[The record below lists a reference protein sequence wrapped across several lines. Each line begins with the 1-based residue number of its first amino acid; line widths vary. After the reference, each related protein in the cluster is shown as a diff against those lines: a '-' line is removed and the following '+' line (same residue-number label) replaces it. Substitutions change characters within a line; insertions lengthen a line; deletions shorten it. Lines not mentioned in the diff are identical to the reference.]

1 MMSVVGDTPKVM
13 LCLDPG
19 QKNVMGTLGLVP
31 RECSV
36 PWIREAYSAV
46 HARSVLADQSG
57 MCEVWVAGSS
67 DMDPLNL
74 AAGLQG
80 QCEGVRV
87 FLLSRESSG
96 SFLSRCAAAGV
107 VPCVGKTAVRNLYER
122 ASSVYGLAK
131 KSDDDDLPLAACSSG
146 YLGSQK
152 GSIPRRKHSS
162 EKPPLVLGRKETRP
176 ASIPMPP
183 AKPAGI
189 GDAVESPGRFSVASS
204 PSSTEGFVLSVVSG
218 SGGSGKSSVSV
229 LAGVLSQ
236 SMGARTVVLDADFQF
251 GDVAWLMGR
260 KDATDALSLLRHGSM
275 ASGLSPNGDIPAV
288 ICPPAGLECSE
299 EVFGNVPELL
309 RLAREAFDV
318 VIVNTGSFWM
328 DAHLDLIEESNHVLF
343 LCDQRPASLRGCS
356 RAIDLCV
363 RCGVPTQR
371 FSYALNRC
379 SKQSLL
385 SAVDASCALKGVKV
399 RELREGGREV
409 SELLGAGLPLEL
421 VCSKSPFVQDVSKL
435 VSEILP
441 VGGKPED
448 VALEIG
454 SRKGKKGFSLV
465 RRGRA
470 A

>member
-1 MMSVVGDTPKVM
+1 MSVVSSTPKVM
-13 LCLDPG
+13 LCLDLD
-19 QKNVMGTLGLVP
+19 QKNVMGVFGLVP

-36 PWIREAYSAV
+36 PWIKEVYSAV
-46 HARSVLADQSG
+46 QARSVLANQSG
-57 MCEVWVAGSS
+57 VREVWVAGSS
-67 DMDPLNL
+67 DMDLLNL

-87 FLLSRESSG
+87 FLLSCESSG

-107 VPCVGKTAVRNLYER
+107 VPCVGKMAVRNLYER

-131 KSDDDDLPLAACSSG
+131 KPDDDDLPLAACSSG

-152 GSIPRRKHSS
+152 GSIARHKHSS
-162 EKPPLVLGRKETRP
+162 EKPPSVLGREETRP
-176 ASIPMPP
+176 ESTSMLP

-189 GDAVESPGRFSVASS
+189 GGAVENPCHSPVTSK
-204 PSSTEGFVLSVVSG
+204 PLSTEGFVLSVVSG

-229 LAGVLSQ
+229 LAGVFSQ

-288 ICPPAGLECSE
+288 ICPPTGLECSE
-299 EVFGNVPELL
+299 EVFGNVSELL
-309 RLAREAFDV
+309 RLARAAFDV

-363 RCGVPTQR
+363 RCGVPIQR

-379 SKQSLL
+379 GKQSLL

-421 VCSKSPFVQDVSKL
+421 ACSRNPFVQDVSKL
-435 VSEILP
+435 ANEILP
-441 VGGKPED
+441 VGGKPEG
-448 VALEIG
+448 VALEVG
-454 SRKGKKGFSLV
+454 SRKVKKGFSLV
-465 RRGRA
+465 RRGRSA
-470 A
+470 

>member
-1 MMSVVGDTPKVM
+1 MMSVVGSTPKVM

-19 QKNVMGTLGLVP
+19 RKNVMEALGLAP

-46 HARSVLADQSG
+46 QARNILANQSG
-57 MCEVWVAGSS
+57 MCEIWVAGSS

-80 QCEGVRV
+80 QCDGVRV
-87 FLLSRESSG
+87 FLLSCESSG

-107 VPCVGKTAVRNLYER
+107 VPCVGKVAVRNLYER

-131 KSDDDDLPLAACSSG
+131 KHDDDDLPLAACSSG
-146 YLGSQK
+146 YLSSQE
-152 GSIPRRKHSS
+152 GLVSRRKPLS
-162 EKPPLVLGRKETRP
+162 ERSPLILGQEKTCP
-176 ASIPMPP
+176 ASISVPP
-183 AKPAGI
+183 GKAVGI
-189 GDAVESPGRFSVASS
+189 GGAVDNSHRSSVTPK

-260 KDATDALSLLRHGSM
+260 KDATDSLSLLRHGSL

-299 EVFGNVPELL
+299 EVFGNVSELV
-309 RLAREAFDV
+309 RLARGAFDI

-379 SKQSLL
+379 GKQSLL

-421 VCSKSPFVQDVSKL
+421 ACSKNPFVQDVSKL
-435 VSEILP
+435 VNEILP

-448 VALEIG
+448 VALEVG
-454 SRKGKKGFSLV
+454 SRKGRKGFSLV